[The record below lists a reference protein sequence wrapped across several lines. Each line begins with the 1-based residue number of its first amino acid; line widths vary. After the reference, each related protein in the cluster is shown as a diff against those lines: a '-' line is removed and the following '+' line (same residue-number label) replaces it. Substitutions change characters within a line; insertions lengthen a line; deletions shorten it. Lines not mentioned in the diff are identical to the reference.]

1 VVYYSSIIFLYGAEA
16 TQLSATALGWR
27 IEPIEAAEQLDKERT
42 REKVLAGRVPVRCPR
57 QIADAHV
64 GRPRR
69 VRAITSQA
77 YGRETL
83 CRVERFRVRL
93 TPTRR

>member
-1 VVYYSSIIFLYGAEA
+1 MEFSKRVLIIDNERRVIGVLLEFFARSECRQMQA
-16 TQLSATALGWR
+16 TGDAH
-27 IEPIEAAEQLDKERT
+27 
-42 REKVLAGRVPVRCPR
+42 AGR
-57 QIADAHV
+57 
-64 GRPRR
+64 RPRR
-69 VRAITSQA
+69 ARAITSQA